1 MLESKTPDGDA
12 DFDRLAD
19 RGPWGALTLCGIAVA
34 VVLAIWFAFYFLA
47 FLPRG
52 HLQ

>member
-1 MLESKTPDGDA
+1 MLESRAPGSP
-12 DFDRLAD
+12 DFDAFARK
-19 RGPWGALTLCGIAVA
+19 GPWGALTLCGLALA
-34 VVLAIWFAFYFLA
+34 VVIAIWFAFYFLA